1 MVERGKVDK
10 SILVP
15 YFLCA
20 WTWMR
25 RDEQLPL
32 QEGTKEVLSSKENKV
47 LVRSEVE
54 GPLNE
59 EARNIE
65 F

>member
-1 MVERGKVDK
+1 
-10 SILVP
+10 
-15 YFLCA
+15 
-20 WTWMR
+20 MR

-32 QEGTKEVLSSKENKV
+32 QEGAKEVISSKENKV

-59 EARNIE
+59 ETRNIE